1 MRPRRSLFFVAPATP
16 APSTSC
22 KPPAP
27 ATRPLCFSRCIPA
40 SCGAAWGGYG
50 AAWAGP
56 PSPAPA
62 TRPVGFHESCI
73 TAFIAVRFTVDAKG
87 SHNRKPPSGPPCPPP
102 GHGFPVQ
109 DCSPLFTINLNG
121 GGAEQVSA
129 HRQPF
134 SVGLPA
140 SAVSPQLPPLSLDC
154 ANRGTFSVALTAR
167 LLFSQHGEAKCVRGP
182 SGRGASRAEE
192 EGARRS
198 T

>member
-16 APSTSC
+16 AGSTSC

-27 ATRPLCFSRCIPA
+27 ATRPFRFFTNHESRVTRHETRPLCFSRCFPA
-40 SCGAAWGGYG
+40 RCGAAWGGYG
-50 AAWAGP
+50 AASAGP
-56 PSPAPA
+56 RSPAPA

-73 TAFIAVRFTVDAKG
+73 TAFIAVRFVLDAKG

-129 HRQPF
+129 HRPPF

-140 SAVSPQLPPLSLDC
+140 SAVLRSSRRSPLIAQTWECFLLRWQLACISHH
-154 ANRGTFSVALTAR
+154 A
-167 LLFSQHGEAKCVRGP
+167 
-182 SGRGASRAEE
+182 
-192 EGARRS
+192 ARRS
-198 T
+198 A